1 MGLQDLRRT
10 YTQIISFVLL
20 LFTLGTSLALAQS
33 PVLEHRDWATYVSDN
48 PLTCLAQTN
57 AKQSYTTFNGKP
69 AQVRRGLTSIFTL
82 YYRNQAAG
90 RFGFSPG
97 FSVDPSKPVTMSI
110 DGRVFNLR
118 TYTDSRILAP
128 MSQSKNEAI
137 NKALQAGREAIITS
151 VSSRG
156 AKATD
161 TFSLMGHTL
170 TGLEAWYQCWKLPIQ
185 SSNND
190 ITQDPSKVTPGGG
203 SVSLMELDTSE
214 RRTRGKLNGCELT
227 YILAFED
234 YIYRRG
240 AITFLRGSLNLSSF
254 DKNPA
259 FILKV
264 TAFDL
269 QGNDAID
276 VPLSY
281 AYLSN
286 QTKSYAGMESSIFPS
301 EDGGL
306 MVMYPITSA
315 SSLSFLEPLTINISR
330 KDGKTDLGIPI
341 DVTSHDAEA
350 ALKFAN
356 CAINLT
362 TMMTKD
368 ME

>member
-1 MGLQDLRRT
+1 MAN
-10 YTQIISFVLL
+10 F
-20 LFTLGTSLALAQS
+20 SLALAQS

-57 AKQSYTTFNGKP
+57 VKESYTTFNGKP
-69 AQVRRGLTSIFTL
+69 AQVRRGLTSIFTV
-82 YYRNQAAG
+82 YYRNQVTG
-90 RFGFSPG
+90 SFGFSPG
-97 FSVDPSKPVTMSI
+97 FPVDRSKPVTISI

-118 TYTDSRILAP
+118 TYTHNEILAP
-128 MSQSKNEAI
+128 MSSSENQAI
-137 NKALQAGREAIITS
+137 FRALQAGKEAIITS

-156 AKATD
+156 TKAKD
-161 TFSLMGHTL
+161 TFSLMGYTL
-170 TGLEAWYQCWKLPIQ
+170 TGLEARHQCWKPPTQ
-185 SSNND
+185 SSNKG
-190 ITQDPSKVTPGGG
+190 TTEDPSKVTPGGG
-203 SVSLMELDTSE
+203 SVSMMELYTSD

-234 YIYRRG
+234 NFYRRG
-240 AITFLRGSLNLSSF
+240 AITFLRGSLNFSSF

-259 FILKV
+259 FLLKV

-269 QGNDAID
+269 QGNDAIE

-286 QTKSYAGMESSIFPS
+286 QIKSFAGMESSIFPS
-301 EDGGL
+301 DDGGL
-306 MVMYPITSA
+306 LVMYPITSA
-315 SSLSFLEPLTINISR
+315 SSLSFLEPLTITISR
-330 KDGKTDLGIPI
+330 KDGKTDLGIPL
-341 DVTSHDAEA
+341 DVTSHDAET